1 MIENANASKNPMT
14 GDYLDIKK
22 YIGVASVNIVAVNPN
37 NETLRKFGW
46 NLPEDAD
53 EPNYISTRQDANGK
67 TITSAR
73 VRLLAQVQDFDE
85 KPIVSLDFWVR
96 PEKLVNKEGTK
107 CKIIDQY
114 GRTAWA
120 TKEEVQ
126 KKEIPTYSNG
136 NKANI
141 STPYKM
147 CHSGEEELVSFLL
160 KYLNV
165 TPFQMF
171 DRVQNSWVPTKNPGK
186 LTIDDWNGLCNANV
200 KEIAEYL
207 ACQPENRVKVVLGV
221 RSSDDNKTYQTFL
234 TSKFIGN
241 GVRFDLTTGEYAVAR
256 KAIDSYMAY
265 YGNNT
270 VFSASPV
277 KEWKETATQ
286 VTESKPT
293 TMFDDEGNFVA
304 DDDDLPFGE

>member
-1 MIENANASKNPMT
+1 MIENANASKTPMT
-14 GDYLDIKK
+14 GDFLDIKK

-46 NLPEDAD
+46 NLPEDAE

-67 TITSAR
+67 TVTSACI
-73 VRLLAQVQDFDE
+73 RLLAQIQDFDE
-85 KPIVSLDFWVR
+85 KPIISLNFWVR
-96 PEKLVNKEGTK
+96 PEMLVNKEGTK

-120 TKEEVQ
+120 TKEEVS
-126 KKEIPTYSNG
+126 KKEVPTYSNG

-141 STPYKM
+141 SAPYKM
-147 CHSGEEELVSFLL
+147 CHMGEEELVSFLL

-171 DRVQNSWVPTKNPGK
+171 DRVKNSWVPTKNPGK
-186 LTIDDWNGLCNANV
+186 LTIDDWKGLCNANV
-200 KEIAEYL
+200 KEIVEYL
-207 ACQPENRVKVVLGV
+207 ACQPDNRVKVILGV
-221 RSSDDNKTYQTFL
+221 RSSEDNKTYQTFL
-234 TSKFIGN
+234 NSKFIGN

-256 KAIDSYMAY
+256 KAIDDYVSYH
-265 YGNNT
+265 GEGT
-270 VFSASPV
+270 LFSAAPV
-277 KEWKETATQ
+277 KEWKEMATQ
-286 VTESKPT
+286 VNESKPA

-304 DDDDLPFGE
+304 NDDDLPFGE